1 MRLEVEDY
9 ASKILGKLLSHPVKK
24 RVGWLITKMKKQI
37 TVIKNE
43 DPLTGKIIGCA
54 YKVHSEL
61 GPGFNEGIYHNA
73 LKIALE
79 ENKLKYQTEKSYNI
93 LFQDK
98 YVGKLRLDLIIE
110 NKVVVEVKALTGNIP
125 TVFELQ
131 VLSYLKASGYKVGLL
146 INFGNK
152 SCQVRRLMV

>member
-1 MRLEVEDY
+1 MIKSE
-9 ASKILGKLLSHPVKK
+9 
-24 RVGWLITKMKKQI
+24 ITE
-37 TVIKNE
+37 IKNR
-43 DPLTGKIIGCA
+43 DPLTERIIACA

-61 GPGFNEGIYHNA
+61 GSGFNESIYHDA

-79 ENKLKYQTEKSYNI
+79 EQQLKYQTEKAFNV
-93 LFQDK
+93 LFHGKD
-98 YVGKLRLDLIIE
+98 VGRLRLDLIIE
-110 NKVVVEVKALTGNIP
+110 DKIIVEIKALTGNIP

-152 SCQVRRLMV
+152 SCQIRRLML

>member
-1 MRLEVEDY
+1 MIK
-9 ASKILGKLLSHPVKK
+9 SKI
-24 RVGWLITKMKKQI
+24 TE
-37 TVIKNE
+37 IKNR
-43 DPLTGKIIGCA
+43 DSLTERIIACA

-61 GPGFNEGIYHNA
+61 GPGFNEGIYHDA

-79 ENKLKYQTEKSYNI
+79 EQQLKYQTEKSFNV
-93 LFQDK
+93 LFHGED
-98 YVGKLRLDLIIE
+98 VGKLRLDLVIE
-110 NKVVVEVKALTGNIP
+110 DKVIVEIKTLIGNIP

-131 VLSYLKASGYKVGLL
+131 VLSYLKASGYRAGLL

>member
-1 MRLEVEDY
+1 M
-9 ASKILGKLLSHPVKK
+9 
-24 RVGWLITKMKKQI
+24 
-37 TVIKNE
+37 IKDK
-43 DPLTGKIIGCA
+43 DPLTETIIGCA

-79 ENKLKYQTEKSYNI
+79 ENQLKFQTEKSFNI
-93 LFQDK
+93 SFQ
-98 YVGKLRLDLIIE
+98 GKHIGRLRLDLIVE
-110 NKVVVEVKALTGNIP
+110 NKVVIEVKALTGNIP